1 MWDTQ
6 GLDYK
11 ISQEYILNE
20 VKRIFEDGLNKGPDP
35 LFLFLKSE

>member
-11 ISQEYILNE
+11 ITQEFILNE
-20 VKRIFEDGLNKGPDP
+20 VKRLVEDGFKQGIQTLYFEVD
-35 LFLFLKSE
+35 LS